1 MLSEKL
7 LIWNEIKK
15 AAPAI
20 MKAGGNAV
28 ELLLWSQGKTQA
40 DIRKLLGLAKI
51 EGFENIKQNMDNWNE
66 LVKSEEKEAL
76 RQKVK
81 SSKKG
86 RRAVKLDLSFE
97 DIDIEDIED
106 IDIEDTNERI
116 RELVEYEENN
126 MSKNEGVML
135 GLVSDS
141 DD

>member
-1 MLSEKL
+1 M
-7 LIWNEIKK
+7 IWMKIKK

-28 ELLLWSQGKTQA
+28 ELLLWSQGKTLA

-66 LVKSEEKEAL
+66 LVKSEEKESL

-97 DIDIEDIED
+97 DIDVEDIEIGD
-106 IDIEDTNERI
+106 NNERI